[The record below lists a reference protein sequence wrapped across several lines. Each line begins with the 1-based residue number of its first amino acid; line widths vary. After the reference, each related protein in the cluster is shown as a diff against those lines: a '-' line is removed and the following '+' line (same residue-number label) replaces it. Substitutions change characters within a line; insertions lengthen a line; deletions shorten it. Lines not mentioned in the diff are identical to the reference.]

1 MIEKGA
7 GPDGE
12 LRDDDLSK
20 FAADGAAPLPPA
32 DEHGHVEH
40 DGARIWYATY
50 GHGSPVLLLHGGLGN
65 SENWGYQVPVLIDSG
80 HRVVLIDS
88 RGHGRSTYDSRTF
101 SYELMASDV
110 RAVMDAIGLSQAA
123 IVGWSDG
130 AIIGL
135 ILAMKN
141 AAGVTRVF
149 ALGGP
154 MDVSGNKPISP
165 SDEPILGRIMGRHA
179 KDYARLSARPADFKA
194 FSGVIG
200 KLMETEPNYNAG
212 DLARIRVPTAIVDG
226 EYDEFLRREHI
237 EYLARTIPG
246 ATLIILPGV
255 THFAPLQ
262 RPGIFNAAMLSFLD
276 AVPALP

>member
-1 MIEKGA
+1 MTEKGA
-7 GPDGE
+7 SPNVE
-12 LRDDDLSK
+12 LRDDDLTK

-32 DEHGHVEH
+32 DQDGHVEH

-50 GHGSPVLLLHGGLGN
+50 GHGSPVVLLHGGLGN
-65 SENWGYQVPVLIDSG
+65 SENWGYQVPALVDAG

-88 RGHGRSTYDSRTF
+88 RGHGRSTHDARPF

-110 RAVMDAIGLSQAA
+110 RAVLDATDLSQAA

-141 AAGVTRVF
+141 ATRVSRVF
-149 ALGGP
+149 AFGGP
-154 MDVSGNKPISP
+154 MDLSGNKPISP
-165 SDEPILGRIMGRHA
+165 SDEPILGRIVGRHA
-179 KDYARLSARPADFKA
+179 KDYARLSATPGEFKA
-194 FSGVIG
+194 FSGTVG
-200 KLMETEPNYNAG
+200 KLMETEPNYGAG

-226 EYDEFLRREHI
+226 EYDEFIRREHI

-262 RPGIFNAAMLSFLD
+262 RPGIFNAAMVSFLE
-276 AVPALP
+276 ALQG